1 MALNVTGALR
11 KALSHL
17 EREKAGIDRQIRAVQ
32 SALAALAGR
41 KIPAPT
47 GLRSRPTPQHRRM
60 SAAARRKIGLRMK
73 AYWAKRKAAAPEG
86 KTKAPQKGK

>member
-73 AYWAKRKAAAPEG
+73 AYWAKRKAVKIKG
-86 KTKAPQKGK
+86 SVKTKGD

>member
-11 KALSHL
+11 TALSHL

-41 KIPAPT
+41 KIPAPP

-73 AYWAKRKAAAPEG
+73 AYWAKRRAASAKA
-86 KTKAPQKGK
+86 KAKGPQKGE

>member
-11 KALSHL
+11 KALSYL

-41 KIPAPT
+41 TSPAPP

-60 SAAARRKIGLRMK
+60 SAAARRKIGRRMK
-73 AYWAKRKAAAPEG
+73 AYWAKRRAASAKG
-86 KTKAPQKGK
+86 QAKGAQKGK